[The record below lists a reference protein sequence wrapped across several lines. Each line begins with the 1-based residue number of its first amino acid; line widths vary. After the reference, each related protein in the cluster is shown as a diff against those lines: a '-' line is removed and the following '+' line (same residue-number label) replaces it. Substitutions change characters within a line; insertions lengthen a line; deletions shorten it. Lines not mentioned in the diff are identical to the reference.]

1 MKNSKLFS
9 LALPDWF
16 KGIVVAV
23 LASILPIILPT
34 IQAGSLTFDWATI
47 GKTAAAAFVAY
58 ILKNFF
64 TNSQGQFVTADPK
77 PIDTP
82 KAA

>member
-23 LASILPIILPT
+23 LASILPIILST

-47 GKTAAAAFVAY
+47 GKTAAAALIAY
-58 ILKNFF
+58 LLKNFF
-64 TNSQGQFVTADPK
+64 TNSQGQLLTVEPEIKKVA
-77 PIDTP
+77 
-82 KAA
+82 